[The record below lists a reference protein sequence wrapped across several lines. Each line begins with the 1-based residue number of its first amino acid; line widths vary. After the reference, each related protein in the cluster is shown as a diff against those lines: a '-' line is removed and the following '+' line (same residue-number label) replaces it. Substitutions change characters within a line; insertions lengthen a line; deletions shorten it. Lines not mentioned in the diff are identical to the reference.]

1 MIDTLHLICCANLSE
16 EVAAVLNAL
25 DAPPLFQTHVVPCFC
40 HKPVTPTLPEL
51 LAECGLDFEAAGR
64 DGIIL
69 LGRPGALTAG
79 LTEPYP
85 HLRTR
90 AHGQCLELIIPPK
103 LLAHLQAHGAFTVS
117 AGWLANWEQVM
128 RDWKAD
134 APTARMMFQ
143 ETAREVLLLETF
155 GRPEDKAR
163 LHAFAGYVGLPAVVL
178 PVGLDYLQSCIG
190 QELDRW
196 KLEKAAKEH
205 ARSKRSTSE
214 YLMVMD
220 MIREL
225 TQSLNEE
232 DTRKKIVAILEML
245 FAPRRVRLL
254 APDQMTVEMQPTP
267 HQRYWNDSLR
277 GFSIPIIHQGRIL
290 CGVQCECL
298 QFPEHKDRYEQ
309 LLILLVDIFGLALNN
324 ARIHEELRQKAE
336 EMAKLQKMAEVA
348 NQAKSEF
355 LANMSHEIRTPMN
368 GVIGM
373 TGLLMDT
380 DLTDEQRR
388 YAQTV
393 QASAEALL
401 TIINDILDFSK
412 IEAGRLDIENI
423 HFDLEAMLKGF
434 MGMMAVRADEKNL
447 KLIWTIAPD
456 VPTHLR
462 GDPGRL
468 RQILINLVGNAV
480 KFTEQGE
487 VVVRVEEVG
496 EGVHGSRFNG
506 SAVEE
511 TAVDGVDVGAHR
523 GAPDGV
529 APNAPS
535 PDTTT
540 APTVNREPLNLEPA
554 TTVNREPLNREPNI
568 MLRFTVRDT
577 GIGIPEG
584 NIDQLFDK
592 FSQVD
597 ASITRRFGG
606 TGLGLAISRQLVEMM
621 GGRIGVHSVA
631 GQGSTFWFTVCL
643 DLANQEDKECFD
655 DKGLHPVP
663 CEPLHFGRTNARIL
677 LAEDNPVNQQVA
689 LGMLKKLGLHADTVS
704 NGREALHALQTNP
717 YDLVLMDVQ
726 MPEMDGLAATRH
738 IRAGEVHGSRFNGST
753 VEETTVDGVDV
764 GAHRGAP
771 DGLAPNATQP
781 LATTAPTVNR
791 EPRLPV
797 IAMTAGVLP
806 RDREQCF
813 EAGMDDFLAKPVN
826 PGELARVLGRWLGTD
841 RSQESEVRSQEGEEG
856 GEREAKERTEED
868 VALPV
873 FDRDAFLDRCMGD
886 EDLVRDVLK
895 LFLDNM
901 PQRIQELQTA
911 LNVGDAPAVRM
922 AAHTVRGMA
931 ANTGAE
937 NLRALAEE
945 MEDAAQGG
953 NLDAVRGRM
962 DEVKMVYEQLRTII
976 DDRPLERDMV

>member
-64 DGIIL
+64 GILL

-143 ETAREVLLLETF
+143 ESAREVVLLDTF

-178 PVGLDYLQSCIG
+178 PVGLDYLKSCIG

-277 GFSIPIIHQGRIL
+277 GFSIPIVHQGRIL

-388 YAQTV
+388 YAQIV

-434 MGMMAVRADEKNL
+434 MGMMTVRADEKNL

-511 TAVDGVDVGAHR
+511 TAVDGADAGAHR
-523 GAPDGV
+523 GAPGGV

-540 APTVNREPLNLEPA
+540 APTVNREPLN
-554 TTVNREPLNREPNI
+554 REPFDREPRTVK
-568 MLRFTVRDT
+568 LRFTVRDT

-643 DLANQEDKECFD
+643 DLANQEDKGCFD
-655 DKGLHPVP
+655 DEGLHPVP
-663 CEPLHFGRTNARIL
+663 CEPLHFGRTIARIL
-677 LAEDNPVNQQVA
+677 LAEDNLVNQQVA
-689 LGMLKKLGLHADTVS
+689 LGMLKKLGLHADIVS
-704 NGREALHALQTNP
+704 NGREALHALQTIP

-726 MPEMDGLAATRH
+726 MPEMDGLAATRE
-738 IRAGEVHGSRFNGST
+738 IRRLENDAGILECWDAGIEILSTDTGTSASIYSKIPASQHSRI
-753 VEETTVDGVDV
+753 
-764 GAHRGAP
+764 P
-771 DGLAPNATQP
+771 I
-781 LATTAPTVNR
+781 
-791 EPRLPV
+791 

-813 EAGMDDFLAKPVN
+813 EAGMDDFVAKPVN
-826 PGELARVLGRWLGTD
+826 PEELARVLGRWLGRE
-841 RSQESEVRSQEGEEG
+841 RSQESGVRSQEEKEG
-856 GEREAKERTEED
+856 SCEREARERTEED

-873 FDRDAFLDRCMGD
+873 FDRGAFLDRCMGD

-901 PQRIQELQTA
+901 PQRIQELQAA
-911 LNVGDAPAVRM
+911 LDAGDAPAVRM
-922 AAHTVRGMA
+922 AAHTIKGMA

-937 NLRALAEE
+937 ALGNLAEA
-945 MEDAAQGG
+945 MELAAMAED
-953 NLDAVRGRM
+953 LKAVREWM
-962 DEVKMVYEQLRTII
+962 DELEDRFVRVKAAIG
-976 DDRPLERDMV
+976 